1 MSYIRQVLTGKES
14 KVQDLPH
21 ARPFDEI
28 RPRNGPSSLEFRNVS
43 FSYEAATLA
52 SLSPSTTTT
61 ERVVSPCKVS
71 PVSSSDPADEVK
83 VTSTGNDVECDA
95 NTVTTDNSSNST
107 GKEIE
112 IVVPP
117 SPPEIL
123 QDISFTIKPGQ
134 NIALVGPSGS
144 GKCRYVMC
152 NM

>member
-52 SLSPSTTTT
+52 SLSPSTTTPQ
-61 ERVVSPCKVS
+61 RVVSPCKVS

-83 VTSTGNDVECDA
+83 VTTTGNDVECDVNA
-95 NTVTTDNSSNST
+95 VITNGSSGN
-107 GKEIE
+107 GPKERE

-123 QDISFTIKPGQ
+123 QDISFSIKPGQ

-144 GKCRYVMC
+144 GKCIYVMY